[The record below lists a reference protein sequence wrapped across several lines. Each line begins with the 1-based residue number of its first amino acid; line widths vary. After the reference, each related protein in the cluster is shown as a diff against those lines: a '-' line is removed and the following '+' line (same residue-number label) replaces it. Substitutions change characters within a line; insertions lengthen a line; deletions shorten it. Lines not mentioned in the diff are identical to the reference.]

1 MHSRPS
7 VDVLTEWLE
16 TVLELSGVAQKSPR
30 QRLPRLHPLEL
41 EHGTVLPGGLA
52 SRGRGSEGAKGGPGL
67 VQERVGA
74 GRAAW
79 GTRTGTPREE
89 RDQSEE
95 GSCRGG
101 R

>member
-1 MHSRPS
+1 MHSRPL
-7 VDVLTEWLE
+7 VNVLTEWLE
-16 TVLELSGVAQKSPR
+16 TVLELSGGGAEVTWRAS
-30 QRLPRLHPLEL
+30 PRLHPLEL

-67 VQERVGA
+67 VQGRVGV